1 MLSAAIGAC
10 EQSIFTVQR
19 DRADGT
25 LDGIVVELDAAIVD
39 KARQALPARQCVS
52 DGLGELALL
61 TDQAEFGAQPRFEC
75 IDQQSAFL
83 LADIASLVGGTAAAL
98 LRDRIEPGHML
109 ERFAGDRR
117 RTRGGEL
124 IELAPHMR
132 PAKRKLDV
140 VTFSQFAI
148 AGVAVDLQDAD
159 EAIEMGDRAIGF
171 AVRCVEIDDTGW
183 ISATPRPIVG
193 SIGPELAGFGATAAG
208 IEHRRRGLVGEQ
220 PG

>member
-1 MLSAAIGAC
+1 MHRP
-10 EQSIFTVQR
+10 TV
-19 DRADGT
+19 GFSV
-25 LDGIVVELDAAIVD
+25 GGYCVVGRRYGRGSPSRWHR
-39 KARQALPARQCVS
+39 ARQYAGALRWRS
-52 DGLGELALL
+52 E
-61 TDQAEFGAQPRFEC
+61 T
-75 IDQQSAFL
+75 
-83 LADIASLVGGTAAAL
+83 
-98 LRDRIEPGHML
+98 
-109 ERFAGDRR
+109 
-117 RTRGGEL
+117 TRGGEL